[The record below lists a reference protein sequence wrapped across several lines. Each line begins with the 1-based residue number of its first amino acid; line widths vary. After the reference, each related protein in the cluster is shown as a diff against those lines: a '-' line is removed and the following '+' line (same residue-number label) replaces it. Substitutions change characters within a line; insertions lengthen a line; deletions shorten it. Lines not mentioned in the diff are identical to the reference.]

1 MRELAM
7 AECVVNVVLETAAG
21 KLVRSVV
28 LSMGRLREI
37 DPANF
42 QFSFQLLTRGTPAAQ
57 AALHLC
63 EVPTSIRCRDCNR
76 ITACAAPPF
85 ECACGERNVEIASGR
100 EFSIDEIAFEDGS
113 SFRPCTSAVE
123 LLSAQEDNLSLPR
136 PMEIGSIGAEA

>member
-7 AECVVNVVLETAAG
+7 AQCVVGVVLESAAG
-21 KLVRSVV
+21 RPVRSVV
-28 LSMGRLREI
+28 LSVGGLREI

-63 EVPTSIRCRDCNR
+63 EVPISIRCSDCNR
-76 ITACAAPPF
+76 ITTCSAPPF
-85 ECACGERNVEIASGR
+85 VCLCGRDTVALVTGR

-113 SFRPCTSAVE
+113 SFRPCTSAAE
-123 LLSAQEDNLSLPR
+123 LLSAQEAKLPL
-136 PMEIGSIGAEA
+136 PPAVEVDSVGAQA